1 METLLT
7 ILGLYGAGSL
17 MIIIWLE
24 TKYREFM
31 MGEKSNG
38 KSGDNERVD

>member
-1 METLLT
+1 MEILLT
-7 ILGLYGAGSL
+7 ILGLYVVGSL
-17 MIIIWLE
+17 MIIICLE

>member
-1 METLLT
+1 MEILLT
-7 ILGLYGAGSL
+7 ILGLYGVGSL
-17 MIIIWLE
+17 MIIICLE

-31 MGEKSNG
+31 RREKNNG